1 MEINSITT
9 FPNRVLATS
18 CDFQII
24 DEKANLSGAIHP
36 SIIHPCTYHVPG
48 SVVGSGKWQSWDG
61 KGLLPEP
68 TGLAVLSAAPP
79 PGASCTPS
87 GEADVGTHGAWSG
100 SESEST
106 NAKLSLPPKT
116 DRNKAQGFILISL

>member
-79 PGASCTPS
+79 PQVRPAPHLVKLTLAPTG
-87 GEADVGTHGAWSG
+87 HGQVQSPNPQMLSFPFLLKQIG
-100 SESEST
+100 I
-106 NAKLSLPPKT
+106 KL
-116 DRNKAQGFILISL
+116 KALF